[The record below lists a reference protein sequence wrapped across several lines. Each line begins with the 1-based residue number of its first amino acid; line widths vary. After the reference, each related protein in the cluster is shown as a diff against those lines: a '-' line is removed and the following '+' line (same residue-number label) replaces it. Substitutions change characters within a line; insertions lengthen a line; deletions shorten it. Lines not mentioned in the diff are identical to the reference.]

1 MPYADFL
8 GKFSGSPYLAGAP
21 SHNGITVGCWVSS
34 GHIPPPALDKRP
46 IIHFVKGEII
56 FAQFIIVILQ
66 CLETIC
72 QTFFKK
78 KLRKAS
84 LGENERLRGET
95 ALIRGATP
103 PGWGESS
110 TQSGETFP
118 ILGERVRN
126 KRTRTVKK

>member
-1 MPYADFL
+1 MSNFFL
-8 GKFSGSPYLAGAP
+8 
-21 SHNGITVGCWVSS
+21 
-34 GHIPPPALDKRP
+34 
-46 IIHFVKGEII
+46 
-56 FAQFIIVILQ
+56 
-66 CLETIC
+66 
-72 QTFFKK
+72 K

-110 TQSGETFP
+110 TISGETFP

-126 KRTRTVKK
+126 KRTRTVKNEQKLQNSKLALIQIGTAVIKNRNLRPDFINQIRRYLSRKNFFFGN